1 VYEVDLLNDK
11 LFMLN
16 ANIFQEETRKIT
28 FESLLKYIKNNHTDD
43 VNTIID
49 LLINS
54 IQGSIE
60 DIDKYKRELDS
71 LLK

>member
-1 VYEVDLLNDK
+1 MNDK

>member
-1 VYEVDLLNDK
+1 
-11 LFMLN
+11 MLN